1 MNSGLYLKQNK
12 MQMSIDLNKY
22 LRTKRKIIEERL
34 ERLWDSEDSTSGLL
48 HAMLYSLMGGGKRLR
63 PILCIAASEAVG
75 GSHEDVLPAACAL
88 ELIHTYSLIHDDLPA
103 MDNDDLRRGKP
114 TNHKVY
120 GEATAIL
127 AGDALLTMA
136 FEILTDPKHI
146 AENPSLGMR
155 VAHLIAQAAGY
166 AGMIQGQMLD
176 MKSEGKDIGPEQLEK
191 LHSLKTGALIEASV
205 KSGGILGGG
214 TEKEIEALSEYGK
227 CIGLAFQVYD
237 DILNIEGSQE
247 RLGKKTGT
255 DFDRKKA
262 TYPLLLGMS
271 QAKEKGQD
279 MVANALKALTIFD
292 KRGEPLRALAR
303 YIAERTR

>member
-1 MNSGLYLKQNK
+1 
-12 MQMSIDLNKY
+12 MSIDLDKY
-22 LRTKRKIIEERL
+22 LRTKREIVEEKLEKI
-34 ERLWDSEDSTSGLL
+34 WDSADDPSDLL

-75 GSHEDVLPAACAL
+75 GSYEVVLPAACAL

-103 MDNDDLRRGKP
+103 LDNDDLRRGKP

-127 AGDALLTMA
+127 AGDALLTRA
-136 FEILTDPKHI
+136 FEILTDLKHY
-146 AENPSLGMR
+146 AVNPLLGMR
-155 VAHLIAQAAGY
+155 TAHLIARAAGY
-166 AGMIQGQMLD
+166 TGMIQGQMLD
-176 MKSEGKDIGPEQLEK
+176 MASEGKDIARAQLEK
-191 LHSLKTGALIEASV
+191 IHRLKTGALLEASV
-205 KSGGILGGG
+205 RSGAILGGG

-227 CIGLAFQVYD
+227 CIGIAFQVYD

-271 QAKEKGQD
+271 QAKAKGHD
-279 MVANALKALTIFD
+279 MVANALQSLTVFD
-292 KRGEPLRALAR
+292 QRGDPLRALAR

>member
-1 MNSGLYLKQNK
+1 
-12 MQMSIDLNKY
+12 MSIDLNKY
-22 LRTKRKIIEERL
+22 LLIKRKIIEERL
-34 ERLWDSEDSTSGLL
+34 ERLWDSKDSLSGLL
-48 HAMLYSLMGGGKRLR
+48 NAMVYSLMGGGKRLR

-75 GSHEDVLPAACAL
+75 GSQDDVLPAACAL

-103 MDNDDLRRGKP
+103 MDDDDLRRGNP

-127 AGDALLTMA
+127 AGDALLTKA
-136 FEILTDPKHI
+136 FEILTDPQYI
-146 AENPSLGMR
+146 SVNPLLGIR
-155 VAHLIAQAAGY
+155 TANLIAQAAGY
-166 AGMIQGQMLD
+166 TGMIEGQMLD
-176 MKSEGKDIGPEQLEK
+176 MESEGKDIELEHLEK
-191 LHSLKTGALIEASV
+191 IHCLKTGALIEASV
-205 KSGGILGGG
+205 KTGGILGGG

-227 CIGLAFQVYD
+227 CIGLAYQVYD

-255 DFDRKKA
+255 DMDRKKA

-271 QAKEKGQD
+271 QAKEKGRD
-279 MVANALKALTIFD
+279 MVANALKALTVFGQP
-292 KRGEPLRALAR
+292 GEPLRALAR